1 MLNRKV
7 KLRLTY
13 NNNYIKTLI
22 NYGICISHN
31 SIENDYV

>member
-7 KLRLTY
+7 ELRSTY
-13 NNNYIKTLI
+13 NNNYIKTST
-22 NYGICISHN
+22 NYGVRISHN